1 MKILVNWATMKKVA
15 RLEINTTTNQSI
27 LNGENF
33 SLDIQNFSKKLIK
46 IVSSWEKEMI
56 NPYGHD
62 GISYSVWIKDGDI
75 NLKYVGKNKFPNNFS
90 EFLNL
95 LEEAKIC

>member
-15 RLEINTTTNQSI
+15 RLEINTATNQSI

-56 NPYGHD
+56 NPYGRD

-75 NLKYVGKNKFPNNFS
+75 NLKFVGKNKFPNNFS